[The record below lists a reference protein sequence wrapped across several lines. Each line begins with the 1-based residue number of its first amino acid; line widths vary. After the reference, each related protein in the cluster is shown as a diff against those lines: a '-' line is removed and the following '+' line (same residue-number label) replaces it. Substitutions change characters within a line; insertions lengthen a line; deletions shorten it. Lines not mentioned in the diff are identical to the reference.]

1 MASPSRSGS
10 VASRIRSA
18 FLAAFLMSAT
28 TLVLSRMTTYW
39 GSNPC
44 STSTPSLDLG
54 RSMMCPT
61 EASTS

>member
-10 VASRIRSA
+10 VAIRIRSA
-18 FLAAFLMSAT
+18 FRAAFLMSAT
-28 TLVLSRMTTYW
+28 TLVLSRMTTYC
-39 GSNPC
+39 GSKPW

-54 RSMMCPT
+54 RSMMWPT